1 MRLVLLFLVVINFLG
16 CSAVQTAKD
25 SAHRFA
31 YGLMGGKD
39 NATPP
44 KKLTDYEAAVEID
57 VLWERQ
63 VGEGYEGQG
72 LRLAPVVSDEFIFSA
87 GSQGTVEAISLK
99 SGAVIWARE
108 TGFPISAG
116 IGQGRR
122 HLFLGTSSAQVIA
135 LNSRNGVTAWVAQV
149 TSEVL
154 ASPVVHNGIV
164 IVRTIDGKV
173 IALDELSGKQRWIF
187 ERSVPALSI
196 RGNGTPVIDSDRVF
210 IGFADGRMVAL
221 QLQSGKNLWE
231 ASLAVPSG
239 RTQIE
244 RLVDLDTDPII
255 IDDVIYI
262 ASYQGGMSA
271 VLAMDGDII
280 WGNENVSSYSG
291 ISHDWRYLYLSD
303 SESNIWQLDQRS
315 GGSLWKQTDLHMRRL
330 TAPAVYQDYVVVGDY
345 DGYVHW
351 LSSDDGHQLG
361 RIQATG
367 KAILAT
373 PVIQDDIVYIYG
385 SGGSVVALKAFPLR
399 VN

>member
-1 MRLVLLFLVVINFLG
+1 MRLVLLFLVVINFSG

-31 YGLMGGKD
+31 YGLVGGKD

-63 VGEGYEGQG
+63 IGDGYEGLG
-72 LRLAPVVSDEFIFSA
+72 LRVAPVVSDELIFSA

-99 SGAVIWARE
+99 SGAVIWTRE
-108 TGFPISAG
+108 TEFPISAG
-116 IGQGRR
+116 IAKGRR
-122 HLFLGTSSAQVIA
+122 HLFFGTSNAQVIA
-135 LNSRNGVTAWVAQV
+135 LNSSNGITAWVAQV

-154 ASPVVHNGIV
+154 ASPVVGEGIV

-173 IALDELSGKQRWIF
+173 IALDELSGKQQWIF

-196 RGNGTPVIDSDRVF
+196 RGNGIPVIDAGRVF
-210 IGFADGRMVAL
+210 IGFADGRMIAL
-221 QLQSGKNLWE
+221 DLHSGKNLWK

-244 RLVDLDTDPII
+244 RLVDLDTDPVII
-255 IDDVIYI
+255 NDVIYI

-280 WGNENVSSYSG
+280 WSNEDVSSYSA
-291 ISHDWRYLYLSD
+291 ISHDWRYLYVSD

-315 GGSLWKQTDLHMRRL
+315 GGTLWKQTDFHMRRL
-330 TAPAVYQDYVVVGDY
+330 TAPAVYKDYVVVGDY

-367 KAILAT
+367 EAILAM

-385 SGGSVVALKAFPLR
+385 SGGSLVALKAYPSR
-399 VN
+399 EN

>member
-1 MRLVLLFLVVINFLG
+1 MRLVLLILIVLNFSG

-31 YGLMGGKD
+31 YGLIGGKY
-39 NATPP
+39 NAIPP
-44 KKLTDYEAAVEID
+44 KKLTDYDATVEIN
-57 VLWERQ
+57 VLWEQQ
-63 VGEGYEGQG
+63 VGDGYKGQG
-72 LRLAPVVSDEFIFSA
+72 LRLAPVISDKLIFSA
-87 GSQGTVEAISLK
+87 ASEGTVEAINLK
-99 SGAVIWARE
+99 SGTIFWERE

-116 IGQGRR
+116 IATGRN
-122 HLFLGTSSAQVIA
+122 HLFFGTSNAQVVA
-135 LNSRNGVTAWVAQV
+135 LNSSNGITTWVTQV

-154 ASPVVHNGIV
+154 ASPVVSDGIV

-196 RGNGTPVIDSDRVF
+196 RGNGVPVINAGRVF

-221 QLQSGKNLWE
+221 QLQTGKNLWE

-244 RLVDLDTDPII
+244 RLVDLDTDPVI
-255 IDDVIYI
+255 IDDVVYI

-271 VLAMDGDII
+271 VLTMDGDII
-280 WGNENVSSYSG
+280 WDNEDISSYSG
-291 ISHDWRYLYLSD
+291 ISYDWRYLYLSD

-315 GGSLWKQTDLHMRRL
+315 GGSLWKQTAFHMRRL
-330 TAPAVYQDYVVVGDY
+330 TAPAVYQDYLVVGDY
-345 DGYVHW
+345 EGYVHW

-361 RIQATG
+361 RIQVTDE
-367 KAILAT
+367 AILAT
-373 PVIQDDIVYIYG
+373 PVVQDNIVYIYG
-385 SGGSVVALKAFPLR
+385 SGGSVVALKASPSR